1 MNEAHHIH
9 DELEEERK
17 VSSVIHI
24 VLFCIAITTFGVLFF
39 ILPQEKI
46 SDAEKR
52 KLAPFPT
59 LSEKSLFSGD
69 YMDSLDIYTADHFP
83 FRSTF
88 ISVSD
93 QLKLIRG
100 FHNKEES
107 FYNDVQAVDEI
118 PSKNGTTAKDI
129 QGSDEA
135 LKNCKGLLVA
145 NNRAFQIF
153 SNEEPM
159 NQAFSKMINSY
170 VKKIKGVRIFAGVVP
185 TASDF
190 LLPSKYKEYIGKE
203 KENITASY
211 ALFNKKVI
219 PFDIHQE
226 LGKHKK
232 EYIYYKTDHHWTD
245 LGAYYGY
252 KAFCQSAHITPIAL
266 DEMKSKQLKGD
277 FLGTHFLKTKD
288 QRLEKHPDY
297 IKYWIPPVEKYAM
310 KYDGEEEEEIRVF
323 KTKDIAKNKYLV
335 FLGGDEPLIHLKS
348 TKCNNGKTILLIK
361 NSYGNPFAAFLTAN
375 YENVLVVDYRYTET
389 SIKDLVKEYEVNDII
404 LLNGIYSSNTPNH
417 IERQQDIIE
426 LKEGTKNSF
435 KKKKIKKKEEDENLQ
450 SDSLNVVMD
459 TTSVIE

>member
-1 MNEAHHIH
+1 MNDLHHIH
-9 DELEEERK
+9 DELIEERK
-17 VSSVIHI
+17 ISSVIHI
-24 VLFCIAITTFGVLFF
+24 VLFCVALTAFGVLFF

-52 KLAPFPT
+52 TLAPFPT
-59 LSEKSLFSGD
+59 LTKKSLLSGD
-69 YMDSLDIYTADHFP
+69 YMDSLDLYTADHFP

-93 QLKLIRG
+93 QLKLVRG
-100 FHNKEES
+100 FHSKEES

-118 PSKNGTTAKDI
+118 PTKKGTSEKDI
-129 QGSDEA
+129 LGSDEA

-159 NQAFSKMINSY
+159 NKEFSKMINLY
-170 VKKIKGVRIFAGVVP
+170 AKKLKGVRIFAGVVP

-190 LLPSKYKEYIGKE
+190 FLPSKYQEYIGKE
-203 KENITASY
+203 KENIAASY
-211 ALFNKKVI
+211 SLFNKHII
-219 PFDIHQE
+219 PFDIHKE

-252 KAFCQSAHITPIAL
+252 KAFCKAARITPIEL
-266 DEMKSKQLKGD
+266 SEMKSKQLKGD
-277 FLGTHFLKTKD
+277 FLGTHYLKTKD

-297 IKYWIPPVEKYAM
+297 IQYWIPPVEKYAM
-310 KYDGEEEEEIRVF
+310 KYDGEEEEEIKVF
-323 KTKDIAKNKYLV
+323 KTKDISKNKYLV

-348 TKCNNGKTILLIK
+348 TKCKNGKTLLLIK

-389 SIKDLVKEYEVNDII
+389 SIKDIVKEYEVNDILI
-404 LLNGIYSSNTPNH
+404 LNGIYSSNTPNH
-417 IERQQDIIE
+417 IERLRDIIE
-426 LKEGTKNSF
+426 LKEGTKNTF
-435 KKKKIKKKEEDENLQ
+435 KKKKRKKAEDETKQQ
-450 SDSLNVVMD
+450 SDSLNVIMD
-459 TTSVIE
+459 STSIAE

>member
-1 MNEAHHIH
+1 MNDAHHIH
-9 DELEEERK
+9 DELIEERK

-24 VLFCIAITTFGVLFF
+24 VLFCVALTTVGVLFF
-39 ILPQEKI
+39 LLPQEKI

-52 KLAPFPT
+52 RLATFPT
-59 LSEKSLFSGD
+59 LTKKSLLSGD
-69 YMDSLDIYTADHFP
+69 YMDSLDVYTADHFP

-100 FHNKEES
+100 FHSKEES

-118 PSKNGTTAKDI
+118 PSKKEATEKDI

-145 NNRAFQIF
+145 NHRAFQIF

-159 NQAFSKMINSY
+159 NEEFSKMINLY
-170 VKKIKGVRIFAGVVP
+170 AEKFKGVHIFSGVVP

-190 LLPSKYKEYIGKE
+190 FLPSKYQEYIGNE
-203 KENITASY
+203 QENIAASY
-211 ALFNKKVI
+211 KLFSKKVI
-219 PFDIHQE
+219 PIHIHQE
-226 LGKHKK
+226 LGKHKN

-252 KAFCQSAHITPIAL
+252 QAFCKAANLKPIDLSA
-266 DEMKSKQLKGD
+266 MKSKQLQGD

-288 QRLEKHPDY
+288 QRLKSHPDY
-297 IKYWIPPVEKYAM
+297 IKYWIPPVEKYAV
-310 KYDGEEEEEIRVF
+310 KYDGDDEEQIKVF
-323 KTKDIAKNKYLV
+323 KTNDIVKNKYLV

-348 TKCNNGKTILLIK
+348 TKCKNGKTILLIK

-375 YENVLVVDYRYTET
+375 YEHVLVVDYRYTES
-389 SIKDLVKEYEVNDII
+389 SIKELIEAYEVNDMII
-404 LLNGIYSSNTPNH
+404 LNGIYSSNTPNH
-417 IERQQDIIE
+417 IDRLRDIIE
-426 LKEGTKNSF
+426 LKEGTKNTF
-435 KKKKIKKKEEDENLQ
+435 KKKKRKKKEEEAIH
-450 SDSLNVVMD
+450 SDSLNIVID
-459 TTSVIE
+459 STSIIE

>member
-1 MNEAHHIH
+1 MNDAHHIH
-9 DELEEERK
+9 EELEEERK
-17 VSSVIHI
+17 VSSMIHI
-24 VLFCIAITTFGVLFF
+24 ILFCVALTTFGVLFF
-39 ILPQEKI
+39 ILPEEKI
-46 SDAEKR
+46 SDSEKR
-52 KLAPFPT
+52 KLAPFPALT
-59 LSEKSLFSGD
+59 QKSLLSGD

-100 FHNKEES
+100 FHSKEES

-118 PSKNGTTAKDI
+118 PTKNGATAKDI
-129 QGSDEA
+129 QGSDES

-159 NQAFSKMINSY
+159 NEEFSKMINLY
-170 VKKIKGVRIFAGVVP
+170 AKKLKGVRIFSGVVP

-190 LLPSKYKEYIGKE
+190 FLPSKYQEYIGNEQK
-203 KENITASY
+203 NILASY
-211 ALFNKKVI
+211 KLFNKHVI
-219 PFDIHQE
+219 PIGIHQE

-252 KAFCQSAHITPIAL
+252 RAFCKAAKLTPIEL
-266 DEMKSKQLKGD
+266 SEMKSKQIKGD

-288 QRLEKHPDY
+288 QRLENHPDY

-323 KTKDIAKNKYLV
+323 KTKDIEKNKYLV

-348 TKCNNGKTILLIK
+348 RECKNGKTVLLIK

-375 YENVLVVDYRYTET
+375 YENVLVVDYRYTEI
-389 SIKDLVKEYEVNDII
+389 SVKELVKEYEVNDII
-404 LLNGIYSSNTPNH
+404 ILNGIYSSNTPNH
-417 IERQQDIIE
+417 IERLEDIIE

-435 KKKKIKKKEEDENLQ
+435 KKKKRKKKEEEEAQQ

-459 TTSVIE
+459 TISVIE

>member
-1 MNEAHHIH
+1 MNDAHHIH

-17 VSSVIHI
+17 ISSLIHI
-24 VLFCIAITTFGVLFF
+24 VLFCLVLTAFGVLFF
-39 ILPQEKI
+39 LLPQEKI

-52 KLAPFPT
+52 KLASFPT
-59 LSEKSLFSGD
+59 LTKKSLLSGD
-69 YMDSLDIYTADHFP
+69 YMDSLDLYSADHFP

-93 QLKLIRG
+93 KLKLIRG
-100 FHNKEES
+100 FHSKEES

-118 PSKNGTTAKDI
+118 PSKNGSTTKDI

-159 NQAFSKMINSY
+159 NMEFAKMINLY
-170 VKKIKGVRIFAGVVP
+170 AKKLKGVRVFSGVVP

-190 LLPSKYKEYIGKE
+190 FLPSKYQEYIGNE
-203 KENITASY
+203 KVNIEASFK
-211 ALFNKKVI
+211 LFHKNVTPI
-219 PFDIHQE
+219 DIYNE
-226 LGKHKK
+226 LGKHTK

-252 KAFCQSAHITPIAL
+252 KAFCDAAKITPIEL
-266 DEMKSKQLKGD
+266 SEMKSKQIKGD
-277 FLGTHFLKTKD
+277 FLGTHYLKTKD
-288 QRLEKHPDY
+288 PRLEAHPDY

-310 KYDGEEEEEIRVF
+310 KYDGDEEEEIRVF
-323 KTKDIAKNKYLV
+323 KTSDIAKNKYLV
-335 FLGGDEPLIHLKS
+335 FLGGDEPLIRLKS
-348 TKCNNGKTILLIK
+348 IECTNGKTVLLIK

-375 YENVLVVDYRYTET
+375 YENVLVVDYRYTDI
-389 SIKDLVKEYEVNDII
+389 SIKDLVNEYEVNDVII
-404 LLNGIYSSNTPNH
+404 LNGIYSSNTPNH
-417 IERQQDIIE
+417 IERLRDIIE

-435 KKKKIKKKEEDENLQ
+435 KKKKRKKKEVDETIP
-450 SDSLNVVMD
+450 SDSL
-459 TTSVIE
+459 SVIEDSTFVNE